1 MMIKKIILIGLG
13 LVFAQCSSDL
23 EGLNENG
30 KAFTDVPGE
39 MLMSNAQRELAD
51 QLVNTNVNNNVFR
64 LFAQQWSEA
73 QYTDESRYNI
83 ITRSIPE
90 RHWNIMYRDILKDFD
105 QAAINIEAEEILNV
119 SAGQFAEDTAIKAN
133 KLAIIQIQET
143 LAWQILVDTFGDIPY
158 TEALD
163 IENINPSY
171 TDDEAIY
178 TSIIDNL
185 NSALDALDPTYGSF
199 GDQDLYYGGD
209 VASWVTFGNSLKLRL
224 GMHLADVNPT
234 LAAQLVSEAANDVIL
249 TNDQNATITYFT
261 TTPNTNPLWVDL
273 VQSKR
278 KDFVPADTFVDVVNE
293 LEDPRRPIFLS
304 DPVNGEFIGAP
315 YGDNITYN
323 DYSHLGALFYTPDLE
338 GVIFDAAEV
347 NFLLA
352 EAVERGF
359 ITGVAADYY
368 NDAITASMVYWGVSD
383 ADAATYLAQPSVAYA
398 TAAGS
403 YKQKIGIQKWIGL
416 YNRGFEAWTEFR
428 RLDYPQLEAPEQSRF
443 DAVPLRFTY
452 PVIEQNLNNSGYSA
466 AASAIG
472 GDELD
477 TPIFWDVN

>member
-1 MMIKKIILIGLG
+1 MIKKIILIGLG

-209 VASWVTFGNSLKLRL
+209 VESWVTLGNSLKLRL

-234 LAAQLVSEAANDVIL
+234 LAAQLVSEAADDVIL
-249 TNDQNATITYFT
+249 TNEQNATITYFT

-338 GVIFDAAEV
+338 GVIFDAVEG

-368 NDAITASMVYWGVSD
+368 NDAITASMVYWGVSEV
-383 ADAATYLAQPSVAYA
+383 DAATYLAQPSVAYA
-398 TAAGS
+398 TAEGN